1 MRERKRNN
9 PMETTKNH
17 CQSYF
22 LEKNVH
28 MRASIAIQATDTKKK
43 TMPFTLLVYLA
54 NKIIACFAF
63 TSF

>member
-1 MRERKRNN
+1 
-9 PMETTKNH
+9 METTKNH